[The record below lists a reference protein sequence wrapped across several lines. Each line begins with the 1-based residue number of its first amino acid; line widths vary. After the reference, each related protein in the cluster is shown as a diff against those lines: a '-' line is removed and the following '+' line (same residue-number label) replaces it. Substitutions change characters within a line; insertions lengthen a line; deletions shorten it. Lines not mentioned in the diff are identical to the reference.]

1 MAIQTII
8 SDMSL
13 RLVLNGG
20 TDKNGKAIMK
30 NKQFKNVKTNADLN
44 KVHEVAAAIA
54 SLQQHKLDAVQLVS
68 TTDVSN
74 Q

>member
-1 MAIQTII
+1 MAIQTIV

-30 NKQFKNVKTNADLN
+30 NKQFKSVKPNADLN
-44 KVHEVAAAIA
+44 KVHEVASAIA
-54 SLQQHKLDAVQLVS
+54 SLQQHKLDSVQLIS

>member
-1 MAIQTII
+1 MAVQTIV

-13 RLVLNGG
+13 RLVLHIG
-20 TDKNGKAIMK
+20 TDGNGKDIMK
-30 NKQFKNVKTNADLN
+30 NKQFRNVKPDADVN
-44 KVHEVAAAIA
+44 KIHEVATALA
-54 SLQQHKLDAVQLVS
+54 SLQKSTLNAVQLVS

>member
-1 MAIQTII
+1 MAVQTIV
-8 SDMSL
+8 SDMNL

-20 TDKNGKAIMK
+20 KDEKGKDIMK
-30 NKQFKNVKTNADLN
+30 NKQFKNVKPDADVN
-44 KVHEVAAAIA
+44 KVHEVGVALA
-54 SLQQHKLDAVQLVS
+54 SLQNFTLHAVQLIS

>member
-1 MAIQTII
+1 MAIQTIV

-20 TDKNGKAIMK
+20 TDKNGKAIIK

-44 KVHEVAAAIA
+44 KVLEVATAIA

>member
-1 MAIQTII
+1 MAVQTIV

-13 RLVLNGG
+13 RLVLHSGQDG
-20 TDKNGKAIMK
+20 NGKDILK
-30 NKQFKNVKTNADLN
+30 NKQFKNVKPDADVN
-44 KVHEVAAAIA
+44 KIHEVAIA
-54 SLQQHKLDAVQLVS
+54 LTSLQKSTLNAVQLIS

>member
-1 MAIQTII
+1 MAIQTIV

-44 KVHEVAAAIA
+44 KVHEVATAIV

>member
-1 MAIQTII
+1 MAIQTIV

-30 NKQFKNVKTNADLN
+30 NKQFKNVKPNADLG

-54 SLQQHKLDAVQLVS
+54 SLQQHKLDSVQLVS

-74 Q
+74 L

>member
-1 MAIQTII
+1 MAIQTTV

-20 TDKNGKAIMK
+20 SDKNGKAIMK
-30 NKQFKNVKTNADLN
+30 NKQFKNVKPDADLS

-74 Q
+74 L

>member
-1 MAIQTII
+1 MAVQTIV

-13 RLVLNGG
+13 RLVLHIGKDG
-20 TDKNGKAIMK
+20 NGKDIMK
-30 NKQFKNVKTNADLN
+30 NKLFKNVKPDADVN
-44 KVHEVAAAIA
+44 KIHEVAIALA
-54 SLQQHKLDAVQLVS
+54 SLQKSTLNAVQLVS

>member
-1 MAIQTII
+1 MAIQTIV

-30 NKQFKNVKTNADLN
+30 NKQFKNVKPDADLN
-44 KVHEVAAAIA
+44 KVHEVATVIA
-54 SLQQHKLDAVQLVS
+54 SLQQHKLDSVQLVS

-74 Q
+74 L